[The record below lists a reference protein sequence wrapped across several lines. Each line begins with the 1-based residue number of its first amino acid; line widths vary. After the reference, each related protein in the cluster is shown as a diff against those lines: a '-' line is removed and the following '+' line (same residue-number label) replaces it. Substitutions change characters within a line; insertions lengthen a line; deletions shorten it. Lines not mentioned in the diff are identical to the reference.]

1 MNSGEFL
8 RCSKVTHGIP
18 ALFPLCVVVER
29 PGQGVK
35 CDLGRMYLQDLNL
48 VLRQVGSLCIS
59 LPHLQNSI
67 CLPGSLSTASEFRD
81 ANALRN
87 VKSYLKDNDFGPFS
101 LKIVRRAPE

>member
-59 LPHLQNSI
+59 LSSSAEQHLPPRILEHSQ
-67 CLPGSLSTASEFRD
+67 
-81 ANALRN
+81 
-87 VKSYLKDNDFGPFS
+87 
-101 LKIVRRAPE
+101 